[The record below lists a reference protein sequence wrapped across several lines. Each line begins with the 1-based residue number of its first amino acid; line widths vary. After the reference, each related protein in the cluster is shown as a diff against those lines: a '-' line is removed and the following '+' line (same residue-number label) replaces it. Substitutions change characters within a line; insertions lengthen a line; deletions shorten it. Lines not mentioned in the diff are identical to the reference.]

1 MWKLMISQDSD
12 GEMAEEMTGQICRR
26 ASPLDEA
33 SA

>member
-1 MWKLMISQDSD
+1 MIPQDSD
-12 GEMAEEMTGQICRR
+12 GEMAEEMTGQICRH